1 LPTKHLFVGQL
12 LVIAFT
18 STLAGSCNRAEP
30 APAGNSFVRDSAGI
44 HIVESHAPAW
54 SPAEA
59 WSVVQTPSLSI
70 GSEDRGPQYA
80 LTNVR
85 GVVELSDGRIVI
97 ANAETLEIRCYRADG
112 SFLWASGQR
121 GQGPGDYSTI
131 TSLTRYRGDSLL
143 VHDFGLRRYSVIDPS
158 GRFVRSWIP
167 DLPAEFTFSGS
178 LGFAGIWEDGSVA
191 ILAQPV
197 RSGMSPP
204 QVTRRSTRLFK
215 YSPTGEVLASLGA
228 FPGTEYYEGRGN
240 LGSIRPLPF
249 GRSVQF
255 APAANHTFVGIT
267 DTYEIRRL
275 RGDGKIAQLIRRTLP
290 LRPVT
295 SAEVAAERDRLRLA
309 RRGERPRL
317 FQGMPD
323 SILAVLITGEEKTFD
338 ELPFPP
344 SYPAFANIVVGGDG
358 HLWVREF
365 THDVDA
371 DSTGDR
377 WSIFHTDGRWLGD
390 VRLPPRFTLYEATAD
405 RVLGVQTDD
414 VGLQFIRAF
423 PLRKGGR

>member
-1 LPTKHLFVGQL
+1 MRSALR
-12 LVIAFT
+12 VIALS
-18 STLAGSCNRAEP
+18 STLAGSCSRAEP
-30 APAGNSFVRDSAGI
+30 ERAGTSSVRDSAGI
-44 HIVESHAPAW
+44 QIVESHAPAW

-59 WSVVQTPSLSI
+59 WSVAQTPSLSI
-70 GSEDRGPQYA
+70 GAEDRGPQYA

-97 ANAETLEIRCYRADG
+97 ANAGTLEIRCYGADG
-112 SFLWASGQR
+112 NFLWASGRR

-158 GRFVRSWIP
+158 GRFARSWAP

-178 LGFAGIWEDGSVA
+178 LGFAGSWDDGSIAVV
-191 ILAQPV
+191 AQPV

-204 QVTRRSTRLFK
+204 QVTRRTTRLFK
-215 YSPTGEVLASLGA
+215 YSPTGEVLADLGA
-228 FPGTEYYEGRGN
+228 FPGAEYYEGRGH

-255 APAANHTFVGIT
+255 ALAVNHTFVGLT

-275 RGDGKIAQLIRRTLP
+275 RADGRIEQLIRRALP

-295 SAEVAAERDRLRLA
+295 SDEVAAERGRLRLT
-309 RRGERPRL
+309 RREERPKL
-317 FQGMPD
+317 FRGMPD
-323 SILAVLITGEEKTFD
+323 SILAVMIAGEEKTFD

-344 SYPAFANIVVGGDG
+344 TYPAYANIVVGRDG

-365 THDVDA
+365 SRDVDA

-377 WSIFHTDGRWLGD
+377 WSIFHPDGHWLGD
-390 VRLPPRFTLYEATAD
+390 VRFPPRFTLYEATAEH
-405 RVLGVQTDD
+405 VLGVQADD
-414 VGLQFIRAF
+414 LGLQFIRAF
-423 PLRKGGR
+423 QIRKGGIGGD